1 MVRREPNNWIRSG
14 TSRNATQQPY
24 DDIVAAV
31 DDNEIFEGIL
41 NGTWAP
47 MRVVGTN
54 EEQNPT
60 LLDECPGTALG
71 NKLKSAR
78 DNAWLERTLLLMC
91 NYYR

>member
-1 MVRREPNNWIRSG
+1 MNLQILLSSGYPGIPDGEGESPNNWIRSG

-54 EEQNPT
+54 RRT
-60 LLDECPGTALG
+60 
-71 NKLKSAR
+71 KS
-78 DNAWLERTLLLMC
+78 NLSG
-91 NYYR
+91 